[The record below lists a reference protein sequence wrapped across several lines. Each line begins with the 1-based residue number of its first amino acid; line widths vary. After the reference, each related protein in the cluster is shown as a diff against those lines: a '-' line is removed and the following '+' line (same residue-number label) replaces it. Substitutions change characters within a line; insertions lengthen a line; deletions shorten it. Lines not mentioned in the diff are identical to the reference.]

1 LRGFFHGGPM
11 AHCGFQNPS
20 KPLRFK
26 SALTG
31 RFAGMGKA
39 INIEALPTNLGVKSS
54 NLFGAPVFSNFAR
67 HSHGV
72 TDTFHDGAVDAYNKR
87 APLPFAGF
95 ESLPFD
101 FRVCENRRHSLRTVS
116 FTMGSA

>member
-1 LRGFFHGGPM
+1 M
-11 AHCGFQNPS
+11 EHCGLQKPR

-31 RFAGMGKA
+31 RFAGKGKA
-39 INIEALPTNLGVKSS
+39 INIEAPPMNLGVKSS

-72 TDTFHDGAVDAYNKR
+72 TDTFHDEAADAYNKR
-87 APLPFAGF
+87 TRLPFAGF

-101 FRVCENRRHSLRTVS
+101 FRVCAKPPTFPQNRIFYNGQRVMLDLP
-116 FTMGSA
+116 